1 MKRGIYGVASG
12 LVAEGEI
19 ICGIGR
25 SGRDGVFLILESF
38 FEAIDAFEKGL
49 EHVGLGAAFLG
60 DGI

>member
-38 FEAIDAFEKGL
+38 FKTINAFEKGL
-49 EHVGLGAAFLG
+49 EDIGFGATFLW